1 MIEVSALREHLGRLV
16 LKLFRSV
23 RYVHRL
29 GQPAGRH
36 QEPVIVD
43 QHLDGLVIHQKPVLD
58 AVDAGFDGVL
68 HRFGAV
74 RVCRDAQP
82 APMRLVD
89 DRTQFLI

>member
-1 MIEVSALREHLGRLV
+1 MPLV
-16 LKLFRSV
+16 LQCFRGV

-58 AVDAGFDGVL
+58 AVNPRCDGVL
-68 HRFGAV
+68 YRFGAV
-74 RVCRDAQP
+74 CVRRDP
-82 APMRLVD
+82 
-89 DRTQFLI
+89 